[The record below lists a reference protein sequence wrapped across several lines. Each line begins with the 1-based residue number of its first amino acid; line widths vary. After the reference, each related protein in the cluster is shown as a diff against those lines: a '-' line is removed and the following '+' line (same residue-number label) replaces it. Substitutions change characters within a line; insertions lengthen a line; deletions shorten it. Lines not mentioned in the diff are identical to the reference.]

1 MVHLRN
7 QNSGHLLVD
16 DISLEF
22 YGAAAVSSR
31 RANGIR

>member
-1 MVHLRN
+1 M
-7 QNSGHLLVD
+7 SSDVD
-16 DISLEF
+16 GISLEF